1 MTKGIDFTNCPRVF
15 DRAYNGANGKKIAVE
30 YDGRPYMLKFPPS
43 GEGKPT
49 ELSYTN
55 SCVSEH
61 IASSIFNMLDVKA
74 QETMLGTFTV
84 NGREKIVCACLDFT
98 GDGKKLYDFCSIKN
112 TVLDSDSNGS
122 GTELEDIL
130 ETIEKQQ
137 YVDPV
142 LLKKHFWEMFAVDAL
157 LGNFDRHNGN
167 WGFLY
172 DPKEKKRE
180 IAPVYDCGSCLL
192 PQADDTVMHAVLNDK
207 DALNLRIYR
216 FPTSAI
222 KLNGNKINY
231 YDFLSDAKYEDC
243 NQAVRNIYRRNGG
256 KPKCLRKDGYL
267 MNKEMKTENHPK
279 RITGTES
286 GVLPSSFLSRIRKRW
301 NGLKRSPIKVNI

>member
-1 MTKGIDFTNCPRVF
+1 MYKR
-15 DRAYNGANGKKIAVE
+15 
-30 YDGRPYMLKFPPS
+30 
-43 GEGKPT
+43 
-49 ELSYTN
+49 
-55 SCVSEH
+55 
-61 IASSIFNMLDVKA
+61 
-74 QETMLGTFTV
+74 Q
-84 NGREKIVCACLDFT
+84 VCACLDFT

-192 PQADDTVMHAVLNDK
+192 PQADDTVIHAVL
-207 DALNLRIYR
+207 R
-216 FPTSAI
+216 
-222 KLNGNKINY
+222 
-231 YDFLSDAKYEDC
+231 C
-243 NQAVRNIYRRNGG
+243 V
-256 KPKCLRKDGYL
+256 
-267 MNKEMKTENHPK
+267 
-279 RITGTES
+279 
-286 GVLPSSFLSRIRKRW
+286 
-301 NGLKRSPIKVNI
+301 

>member
-180 IAPVYDCGSCLL
+180 IAPVYDCGS
-192 PQADDTVMHAVLNDK
+192 AW
-207 DALNLRIYR
+207 IGS
-216 FPTSAI
+216 TS
-222 KLNGNKINY
+222 
-231 YDFLSDAKYEDC
+231 
-243 NQAVRNIYRRNGG
+243 
-256 KPKCLRKDGYL
+256 GYL
-267 MNKEMKTENHPK
+267 SL
-279 RITGTES
+279 I
-286 GVLPSSFLSRIRKRW
+286 LPLGCADLYWLRRW
-301 NGLKRSPIKVNI
+301 K